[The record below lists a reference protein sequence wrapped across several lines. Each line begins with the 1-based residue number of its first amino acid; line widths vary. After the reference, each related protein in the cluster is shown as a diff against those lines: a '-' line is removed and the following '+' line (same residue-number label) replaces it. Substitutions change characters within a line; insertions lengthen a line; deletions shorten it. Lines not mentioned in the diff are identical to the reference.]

1 MDFRRKLLSQST
13 VIFAARIF
21 GAALIFLAQAGIAR
35 FWGANILGEY
45 LLIIAAVNLIAVAIP
60 LGFET
65 IGSYFAA
72 EYRAKGEGRMLWGFI
87 VRAYSHVIVLTAAL
101 AVFGYPL
108 VGFFGAPG
116 EVLREHWIP
125 AVILAFA
132 SAVVLI
138 NGALLVGLKRP
149 FAGFFA
155 DTIFRPLVVVAAL
168 AIGYFALNPAL
179 AFTEMIWIIAM
190 GYLAISLVHFG
201 FVIRAVLPIPRV
213 ESVRPREAGRWWRF
227 AMPWVVIA
235 LATDYFFD
243 LDLLLLAGHLSRED
257 LAIFGVCTR
266 VFSLVSFGVASV
278 YAVTLPDMF
287 ESEAMQDRAGFL
299 KKVGDANLAASA
311 LSVVLFVLM
320 LLGAPFA
327 LMLFGPAFLAG
338 VAPLAVLCFA
348 LVVRSVFGPASLML
362 SIHDRPFA
370 SLPSI
375 ALGLVALVAANLVLV
390 PPFGLMGA
398 ACAALLSITV
408 WSAAQWYTALR
419 IAGVDVSIR
428 ARLRKPV
435 VLTGQP
441 AE

>member
-1 MDFRRKLLSQST
+1 MDLRRKLLSQST

-45 LLIIAAVNLIAVAIP
+45 LLIIAAVNLIAVAMP

-72 EYRAKGEGRMLWGFI
+72 EYRAKGEGQMLWGFI
-87 VRAYSHVIVLTAAL
+87 VRAYSHVVVLTAVL
-101 AVFGYPL
+101 AVLGYPL
-108 VGFFGAPG
+108 AGLFGAPG
-116 EVLREHWIP
+116 EVMQAHWVP
-125 AVILAFA
+125 AIILAFA
-132 SAVVLI
+132 SAMVLV

-168 AIGYFALNPAL
+168 GLGYFALNPAL
-179 AFTEMIWIIAM
+179 AFAEMIWIVAL

-201 FVIRAVLPIPRV
+201 FVIRAVLPISRV
-213 ESVRPREAGRWWRF
+213 EPVRAEEPKRWWRF

-243 LDLLLLAGHLSRED
+243 LDLLLLAGHLSREE

-287 ESEAMQDRAGFL
+287 ESEAMRDRAGFL
-299 KKVGDANLAASA
+299 KKVGDANLVASV

-320 LLGAPFA
+320 LVGAPFA

-338 VAPLAVLCFA
+338 VAPLGVLCLA

-362 SIHDRPFA
+362 SIHDRPYA

-375 ALGLVALVAANLVLV
+375 ALGLATLVAANLLLV
-390 PPFGLMGA
+390 PNFGLMGA
-398 ACAALLSITV
+398 ASSALLSITV

-428 ARLRKPV
+428 ARLVKPRLLV
-435 VLTGQP
+435 EQP